1 MSLYQDLMGNQ
12 TNNYNVNNNNNTQ
25 MQMMLMDLIKN
36 NPNIQKV
43 LSAVSSSNMTPKA
56 LFYQMANQ
64 KGVNPN
70 QILNILN
77 SKSPAEL
84 LNMLRQ
90 F

>member
-12 TNNYNVNNNNNTQ
+12 TNNYNVNNNNN
-25 MQMMLMDLIKN
+25 MKMLFMNLVRN

-43 LSAVSSSNMTPKA
+43 LSAVSSSNMTPKN

-84 LNMLRQ
+84 FNMLRQ

>member
-12 TNNYNVNNNNNTQ
+12 TNNYNVNNNNN
-25 MQMMLMDLIKN
+25 MKMLFMNLVRN
-36 NPNIQKV
+36 NPRIQEV
-43 LSAVSSSNMTPKA
+43 LSAVSNSNMTPKN

-64 KGVNPN
+64 KGVDPN

-84 LNMLRQ
+84 LNMLGG